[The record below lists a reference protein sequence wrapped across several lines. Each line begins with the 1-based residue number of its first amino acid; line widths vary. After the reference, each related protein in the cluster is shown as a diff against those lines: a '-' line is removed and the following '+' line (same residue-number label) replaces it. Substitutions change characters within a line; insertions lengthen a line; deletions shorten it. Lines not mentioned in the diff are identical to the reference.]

1 MPRVQVKSP
10 LGAQRIQPKA
20 SPVQTYSRPEVNELQ
35 KLAGSL
41 AQLEPT
47 LGRLATT
54 VQQFENEEKQIEGEN
69 LATEL
74 LQQNKDDIAAAV
86 KEGLIRQDQNPWF
99 QLGMQQQFAEVAANR
114 YSQHLLIKMQEWV
127 EAEVP
132 ADEWFKLEAQERTA
146 WAGENVEGLR
156 GPVFDKLFSD
166 SVEPK
171 AYGFGL
177 EFARRSGEATLARAQ
192 DLAYSQFTNELFNF
206 QGEEGNQFAAI
217 QNRLGNLQQWLIGEM
232 DLDPRVVNQTLVRA
246 VTNYARE
253 FRDMRV
259 LDLLDHQTGLQ
270 GGTGPLGNT
279 EWTRTAVEKAR
290 EDIMDLEQQDSEHER
305 YNRNRR
311 GELML
316 REAADLYFKGEL
328 TEGLVEEMAQ
338 SIAYDSPETA
348 RNLRQL
354 SRNFDEASITG
365 NILLY
370 EDLGERIMNER
381 AGMPQI
387 LDAMANHGLSLSE
400 GRSLMGLIQTMTNSE
415 TGRTENPF
423 STPYLTFK
431 RGQVMSLSQAD
442 AAAEL
447 NLPTASAQLRQTAND
462 AWTEIMQLYRGW
474 LQTPEG
480 AAALEAKDSYTL
492 DRQIDTFYNQVTAQ
506 YFTTTLTESLQAVS
520 QTLST
525 PGAAGANRLRAVFPE
540 QEANTILNNDFSPM
554 TYEKAKILGY
564 DLRDQ
569 ADLARFWRDLMNQP
583 SDQEN

>member
-1 MPRVQVKSP
+1 MPRVQVQSP
-10 LGAQRIQPKA
+10 LGPQRIQPGA
-20 SPVQTYSRPEVNELQ
+20 SPVNRYSRPQVNDLQ
-35 KLAGSL
+35 KLAGALSE
-41 AQLEPT
+41 LEPAV
-47 LGRLATT
+47 GRFA
-54 VQQFENEEKQIEGEN
+54 VVRQEFENKEAQILGEN
-69 LATEL
+69 AATEL
-74 LQQNKDDIAAAV
+74 LQQNKDDLSAAV
-86 KEGLIRQDQNPWF
+86 KAGEIHQAQSPWF
-99 QLGMQQQFAEVAANR
+99 RLGMQQQFAEVAGNR
-114 YSQHLLIKMQEWV
+114 YGQHLLIKMQEWM
-127 EAEVP
+127 ENEVP
-132 ADEWFKLEAQERTA
+132 ADQWFEMEAAERTA
-146 WAGENVEGLR
+146 WAKENVEGLR

-177 EFARRSGEATLARAQ
+177 EFARRANDATLAQAK
-192 DLAYSQFTNELFNF
+192 DLAYSQFTSELFNF
-206 QGEEGNQFAAI
+206 QGEEGNNFAAI
-217 QNRLGNLQQWLIGEM
+217 QNRMENLQQWLIGE
-232 DLDPRVVNQTLVRA
+232 LELEPRLVNQTLVRA

-253 FRDMRV
+253 FRDLRV
-259 LDLLDHQTGLQ
+259 LDLLDQKGGLK

-279 EWTRTAVEKAR
+279 EWTRNAVEKAR

-311 GELML
+311 GETML

-328 TEGLVEEMAQ
+328 TQELVEEMAT
-338 SIAYDSPETA
+338 SIAFDSPETA
-348 RNLRQL
+348 RNLRSL
-354 SRNFDEASITG
+354 ARNFDEASITG

-370 EDLGERIMNER
+370 EDLGERIMNQR

-387 LDAMANHGLSLSE
+387 LDGMANHGLSLAE

-415 TGRTENPF
+415 TGRTENPY

-447 NLPTASAQLRQTAND
+447 NLPTASAQLRQSAND

-480 AAALEAKDSYTL
+480 AAALEAKDSYIL

-540 QEANTILNNDFSPM
+540 QEANSILNNDFSPM

-564 DLRDQ
+564 DLRDSS
-569 ADLARFWRDLMNQP
+569 DLQRFWRDLMNP
-583 SDQEN
+583 SSEPEN